1 MLDQARHSAERFSQR
16 KQLAALEE
24 AARVLDAAR
33 KLDRYHAAVGAVA
46 PWVSHLRARERVLRM
61 RAQPRIVHARDL
73 RMALEKTRQLQC
85 ILAVPLH
92 AQRERLPNPSR
103 QK

>member
-1 MLDQARHSAERFSQR
+1 MLNQALHTPERFGQR

-24 AARVLDAAR
+24 AARLLDAAR
-33 KLDRYHAAVGAVA
+33 KLDRDHAPVGALA

-61 RAQPRIVHARDL
+61 RAQPRVMHARDL

-92 AQRERLPNPSR
+92 AQRERLQTP
-103 QK
+103 